1 MAHRSSFYKWGVI
14 GLLVIGLAACAQQS
28 ASKGGAG
35 GGRGGRGNRGGGG
48 GGAPVN
54 VRTAT
59 VQRISVQRSVEL
71 SGTLISPDQSRVSS
85 EVAGIVRDVL
95 VEIGQEVTAGQELV
109 RLDTTELNLALQRAE
124 SALRQTEAQLGI
136 PPGSN
141 QLPADE
147 QVAGV
152 RTAAANRDD
161 ARAQLSRAQESF
173 SKGLSSRA
181 DFDTASTRVKV
192 SEAAY
197 QAAVETVQALKASLQ
212 DRRAAHELAKKKVD
226 DAIIRAPLAGAI
238 AERPVQRGEFI
249 RENTAVVTIVRMN
262 PLKLRTGVQEKYA
275 NLIHGNQAVEFK
287 VEPYPNDMFKGRI
300 AYISPTVDQASR
312 TFTAEVLVDNP
323 GHKLKPGFFTK
334 GEILV
339 NRDENVLAVPEETVS
354 ILAGVSSVF
363 VINDGVVK
371 QTAIQI
377 GEREGKFFEVI
388 EGLKG
393 DEVLAAS
400 NLNELVSGS
409 RIGAGGGG
417 EEEGAPAASE
427 RGAGGGERR
436 GGNGEFKRGGNGEFK
451 GEGKGGRGGR
461 RGGGEG
467 KGSAQ

>member
-1 MAHRSSFYKWGVI
+1 M
-14 GLLVIGLAACAQQS
+14 IGLAACAQQS
-28 ASKGGAG
+28 ASKTGGG
-35 GGRGGRGNRGGGG
+35 NGRGGRGGRGGGG

-95 VEIGQEVTAGQELV
+95 VEIGQEVSVGQELV

-136 PPGSN
+136 AAGSS

-161 ARAQLSRAQESF
+161 ARSQLARAQESF
-173 SKGLSSRA
+173 SKGLSSKA

-192 SEAAY
+192 AEAAY
-197 QAAVETVQALKASLQ
+197 QSAVETVQALKASLQ
-212 DRRAAHELAKKKVD
+212 DRRAAHDLAKKKLD
-226 DAIIRAPLAGAI
+226 DAVIRAPLPGAI

-275 NLIHGNQAVEFK
+275 NLIHANQLVDFK
-287 VEPYPNDMFKGRI
+287 VEPYPDDTFHGKI
-300 AYISPTVDQASR
+300 AYISPTVDQATR
-312 TFTAEVLVDNP
+312 TFTAEILVDNP
-323 GHKLKPGFFTK
+323 KHKLKPGFFTK
-334 GEILV
+334 GDILV
-339 NRDENVLAVPEETVS
+339 NRDQNVLAVPEETVS
-354 ILAGVSSVF
+354 VLAGVTSVF
-363 VINDGVVK
+363 VINEGVVK
-371 QTAIQI
+371 QTAIRT

-409 RIGAGGGG
+409 KVGGGGG
-417 EEEGAPAASE
+417 EEEGGPAAAE
-427 RGAGGGERR
+427 RGSGGGERR
-436 GGNGEFKRGGNGEFK
+436 GKGEFK

-461 RGGGEG
+461 RGGGEA
-467 KGSAQ
+467 KGDAQ